1 MYYPKI
7 PDPDHTNIPIKTPI
21 AIPLNAPGAPAIDIA
36 IPKTVV
42 GRVYIFI
49 KNRLH
54 FYLNQDPALVEPSV
68 SNPTFDPNN

>member
-42 GRVYIFI
+42 G
-49 KNRLH
+49 
-54 FYLNQDPALVEPSV
+54 
-68 SNPTFDPNN
+68 